1 MDHAEI
7 LSALDLER
15 RTLVRR
21 GEVLE
26 ATRTVVRVRGEDRSW
41 HAVSWSSLTEQDADA
56 AIEAEVEHHRRLGV
70 SFEWKVYG
78 HDAPRDMVERLSR
91 RGFEVGPCEAVMVY
105 DLSAGLPPAPG
116 GIRVVRADN
125 PAQVA
130 QFRRVAEAVFD
141 KDYAFTT
148 RQLLDAIDSGSFE
161 HRGYVAYTADQTP
174 VGVGRLYTNPRS
186 AFGGLYG
193 GGTLAAYRG
202 KGVYRAMVAARAIDA
217 AASGARYLIV
227 DALPTSRP
235 ILAGLGFDRVSYT
248 WPCDWQASN
257 FNCHL
262 RATDD
267 SPIQSERFTQPNQ

>member
-78 HDAPRDMVERLSR
+78 HDASRDMVERLSR

-105 DLSAGLPPAPG
+105 DLSAGLPPALAASG
-116 GIRVVRADN
+116 WSGRIT
-125 PAQVA
+125 
-130 QFRRVAEAVFD
+130 RRRSLNSD
-141 KDYAFTT
+141 GSPRRSSTRTT
-148 RQLLDAIDSGSFE
+148 RLQPGSFST
-161 HRGYVAYTADQTP
+161 RSIPVRSSTGAMSLTP
-174 VGVGRLYTNPRS
+174 RTKRPLASAGSTPTPGA